1 MITNQIIC
9 FCPSIG
15 QIVLIPCFMHFF
27 LSYHSASFLFYHLE
41 KSLCHI
47 KKCWPIG
54 HILVLCHLLQVEHL
68 EGPAEVLS
76 PLDELPGGHHI
87 LQSTPCWVGQYNR
100 LSRPCDEKL
109 QNAVL
114 VHLVHYTRQCH
125 GSRALHSRSHPPSL
139 VDGVMPCS
147 QGITGHFHYGIK
159 IPIET
164 K

>member
-1 MITNQIIC
+1 
-9 FCPSIG
+9 
-15 QIVLIPCFMHFF
+15 
-27 LSYHSASFLFYHLE
+27 
-41 KSLCHI
+41 
-47 KKCWPIG
+47 
-54 HILVLCHLLQVEHL
+54 
-68 EGPAEVLS
+68 VLS

-87 LQSTPCWVGQYNR
+87 LQSTPCRVGQYNR
-100 LSRPCDEKL
+100 LSRPCDEKQ

-125 GSRALHSRSHPPSL
+125 CSRALHLRSHTPSL

-164 K
+164 KWKSYANINIWSKVKVESWSWLYEVSTSCIFLMLFKVWKWNKHKKKH